1 MNYGVVVPDVHA
13 ARIDVHAESEG
24 TDNRHI
30 STEYLSVLG
39 HVTLQQSL
47 STTGSDTLSVAV
59 MITGTA
65 CLRK

>member
-39 HVTLQQSL
+39 HVTLQ
-47 STTGSDTLSVAV
+47 GSIVEVHFRFNVDSS
-59 MITGTA
+59 
-65 CLRK
+65 